1 MSGDEVSVH
10 QTTCDKLAALIEAN
24 LSKLI
29 RPCLA
34 RRGLCTNAL
43 SQLSDIPTVWHDIV
57 TVVLLW
63 YFRSYALVL
72 LVKHSMEACVYV
84 LRSSIRS
91 EK

>member
-1 MSGDEVSVH
+1 M
-10 QTTCDKLAALIEAN
+10 
-24 LSKLI
+24 
-29 RPCLA
+29 A

-43 SQLSDIPTVWHDIV
+43 SQLGDIPTVWHDIV

-84 LRSSIRS
+84 LWSSVRS
-91 EK
+91 EKVLCAVCGAHAATHAADM